1 MLKKKK
7 TSMIYLEIESEI
19 LGDELDV
26 KDEGG
31 GARMTISDLSIRW
44 IAVIF
49 TVMGKVKKGEVKGLV
64 YMLSLR

>member
-1 MLKKKK
+1 MVPGTQFVIGRQTHRDVKKKK

-31 GARMTISDLSIRW
+31 GARMTL
-44 IAVIF
+44 F
-49 TVMGKVKKGEVKGLV
+49 LT
-64 YMLSLR
+64 